1 MAPAA
6 RRRYDRPRMARDD
19 ADDLDL
25 TLAGT
30 WRKDDAAPLA
40 RWTLRA
46 GGERYEI
53 LADDATANALFGLLG
68 ALPAA
73 VTELRRERDR
83 LAGDVE
89 DLAKERDALA
99 RRAKTALPATTPPA
113 APAKPGRAAPASL
126 ADVPLS
132 MIGTFRVDDPRV
144 KAAAKKDPLMALAVQ
159 VAKATAE
166 DASDLDRARLRAMAA
181 AVSRNDLDTFW
192 SASTERSK
200 KKLGT

>member
-1 MAPAA
+1 MTS
-6 RRRYDRPRMARDD
+6 RDD

-25 TLAGT
+25 TLAGS
-30 WRKDDAAPLA
+30 WRKDDEAPLA

-46 GGERYEI
+46 GRARYEI
-53 LADDATANALFGLLG
+53 LADDATASALFGLLR
-68 ALPAA
+68 ALPTAL
-73 VTELRRERDR
+73 TDLRRERDR
-83 LAGDVE
+83 LAGEVE
-89 DLAKERDALA
+89 DLEKERDALA
-99 RRAKTALPATTPPA
+99 RRAKSPASAHAPPA
-113 APAKPGRAAPASL
+113 PAAKAERAAPASL

-132 MIGTFRVDDPRV
+132 MIGTFRADDPRI

-181 AVSRNDLDTFW
+181 AVSRGDLDTFW

-200 KKLGT
+200 KKLGG

>member
-1 MAPAA
+1 MAS
-6 RRRYDRPRMARDD
+6 RDD

-25 TLAGT
+25 TLAGS
-30 WRKDDAAPLA
+30 WRKDDEAPLA

-53 LADDATANALFGLLG
+53 LADDATAKALFGLLRAIPD
-68 ALPAA
+68 AL
-73 VTELRRERDR
+73 TELRRERDR
-83 LAGDVE
+83 LAGEVE
-89 DLAKERDALA
+89 DLEQERDALA
-99 RRAKTALPATTPPA
+99 RRTKSAAPTAAHAVPPA
-113 APAKPGRAAPASL
+113 AKAERAAPASL

-132 MIGTFRVDDPRV
+132 MIGTFRADDPRI

-166 DASDLDRARLRAMAA
+166 DASDLDRARLRAMAT
-181 AVSRNDLDTFW
+181 AVSRGDLDTFW

-200 KKLGT
+200 KKLGS